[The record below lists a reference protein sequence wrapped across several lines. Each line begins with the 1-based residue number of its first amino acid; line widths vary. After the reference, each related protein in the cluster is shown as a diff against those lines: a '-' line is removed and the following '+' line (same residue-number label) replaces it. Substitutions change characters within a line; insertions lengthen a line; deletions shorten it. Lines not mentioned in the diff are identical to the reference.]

1 MFKIRSCF
9 LININRD
16 CVSLETK
23 FYSVYLFLIVTSSK
37 LFALVF
43 DFSAL
48 LGENLNNEIAVYC
61 YLSLSI
67 HLGGLRWCSDQS
79 TRLCQSCTSEVA
91 GSILS
96 ENVLN
101 VTQTQCSTHVK
112 RVSQCSAGIVGF
124 LQALRF
130 PPTRNLRINRVG

>member
-1 MFKIRSCF
+1 M
-9 LININRD
+9 NINRD
-16 CVSLETK
+16 CVSLKTK
-23 FYSVYLFLIVTSSK
+23 FCSVCVFFIVTSSK

-48 LGENLNNEIAVYC
+48 LGDNLNNEIAVYC
-61 YLSLSI
+61 FLSLSI
-67 HLGGLRWCSDQS
+67 HLEGGGGLRWRSDQS

-101 VTQTQCSTHVK
+101 VTQSQCSTPVK
-112 RVSQCSAGIVGF
+112 RVSQRSAGILGF
-124 LQALRF
+124 LQALTF